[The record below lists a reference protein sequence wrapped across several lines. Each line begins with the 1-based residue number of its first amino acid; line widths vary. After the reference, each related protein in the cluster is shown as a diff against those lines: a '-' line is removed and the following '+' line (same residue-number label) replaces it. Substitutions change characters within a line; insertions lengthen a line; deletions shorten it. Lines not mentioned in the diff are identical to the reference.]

1 MLHLLRTRPPRRRLQ
16 AVAHPPQ
23 GVHVSSRQWDVIAD
37 APGRYRERCH
47 ERIANA
53 TATTIMGGIAVT
65 TYTARSTQHAA
76 CRRRHGASRAAC
88 RRRRGGVTIPRAA
101 RCMSAAS
108 RPRVRRAASRRP
120 SLKPAETRKPN
131 HCPGC
136 SCSVQV
142 AIAINPHHG
151 GSTTASFLKL
161 GTCVGIISPIECPS
175 LQTQWGVSSVG

>member
-1 MLHLLRTRPPRRRLQ
+1 MLHLLRTRAPRRRLQ

-37 APGRYRERCH
+37 APRRYRERCH

-65 TYTARSTQHAA
+65 TYTARITPHATRNTPHAA
-76 CRRRHGASRAAC
+76 SRRRHGASRAAC
-88 RRRRGGVTIPRAA
+88 RRRRGDATAPR
-101 RCMSAAS
+101 
-108 RPRVRRAASRRP
+108 RRAASRRP

-151 GSTTASFLKL
+151 DSTTASFLKL

>member
-37 APGRYRERCH
+37 APRRYRERCH

-76 CRRRHGASRAAC
+76 CRITTASRSITRRMPAASRRRHGPAC
-88 RRRRGGVTIPRAA
+88 GALHVGGVTAPRAA
-101 RCMSAAS
+101 RCIAAAFIEACGNAKTESLS
-108 RPRVRRAASRRP
+108 RLLLQCPGCDCDQSASRRLHNRELFEIRDLRRNHQSYRM
-120 SLKPAETRKPN
+120 SLAAN
-131 HCPGC
+131 A
-136 SCSVQV
+136 V
-142 AIAINPHHG
+142 
-151 GSTTASFLKL
+151 GS
-161 GTCVGIISPIECPS
+161 
-175 LQTQWGVSSVG
+175 

>member
-76 CRRRHGASRAAC
+76 SRRTPHAASRRRHGASRAAC
-88 RRRRGGVTIPRAA
+88 RRRRGGVTTSRAA
-101 RCMSAAS
+101 RCIAAAFIEACGNAKTESLS
-108 RPRVRRAASRRP
+108 RLLLQCPGCDCDQSASRRLHNRELFEIRDLRRNHQSYRM
-120 SLKPAETRKPN
+120 SLAAN
-131 HCPGC
+131 A
-136 SCSVQV
+136 V
-142 AIAINPHHG
+142 
-151 GSTTASFLKL
+151 GS
-161 GTCVGIISPIECPS
+161 
-175 LQTQWGVSSVG
+175 